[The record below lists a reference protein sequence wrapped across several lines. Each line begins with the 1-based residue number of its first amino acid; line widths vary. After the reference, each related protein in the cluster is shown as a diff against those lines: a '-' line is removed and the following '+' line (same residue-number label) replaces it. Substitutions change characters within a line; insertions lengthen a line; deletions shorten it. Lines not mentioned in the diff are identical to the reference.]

1 MEASGCMFLLTQL
14 YTELSLLAWRRRRV
28 LPAACTV
35 LPDFVCG
42 FLVEKELEFHFW
54 LTKKLRLPGGGGVSS
69 SSQQHVQ
76 VGGLGGAIEKPLE
89 CCVPTL
95 VEWRDLF
102 YKEKVWLPGG
112 GGGCC
117 ASSVSRSAASGVR
130 SRDSGT
136 RAAAS

>member
-1 MEASGCMFLLTQL
+1 MEASGCMFLSHSQRL
-14 YTELSLLAWRRRRV
+14 YTELTLLAWRRRRV

-42 FLVEKELEFHFW
+42 FLVEKELDFNLW
-54 LTKKLRLPGGGGVSS
+54 LTKELHLPGGGGV
-69 SSQQHVQ
+69 
-76 VGGLGGAIEKPLE
+76 
-89 CCVPTL
+89 
-95 VEWRDLF
+95 
-102 YKEKVWLPGG
+102 
-112 GGGCC
+112 CC